1 MTSKNPEDPTRL
13 LKAAFVGCCL
23 LSALAGLMVGI
34 SCELRR
40 RPECLPAWRD
50 GAAMALA
57 AGGVL
62 AAALARFT
70 GNDQEGSGG

>member
-1 MTSKNPEDPTRL
+1 
-13 LKAAFVGCCL
+13 
-23 LSALAGLMVGI
+23 MVGI

-62 AAALARFT
+62 AAALARFA